1 MLMLWVDQDPLV
13 HRELNG
19 TFYAL
24 TVINVKDKALPPLNG
39 GKRKQ
44 PKTFHLIL
52 NKVIYFLKKE
62 VNIYFEFSLNV
73 RKKK

>member
-1 MLMLWVDQDPLV
+1 M
-13 HRELNG
+13 NN
-19 TFYAL
+19 
-24 TVINVKDKALPPLNG
+24 INNHNRINRGIDLILNG

-52 NKVIYFLKKE
+52 KKVIYFLKKE

-73 RKKK
+73 RKKNSFPEEKKW